1 MLWHRGLGHIPIERI
16 KRLINDSILE
26 TLDFINLGTFVD
38 CFKGKHTNKTK
49 KGGRRSSEILEI
61 THTYICGPCP
71 EVCLNGMKYFIS
83 FIDDYSRYTY
93 LYFFY
98 DKGEALDAFKI

>member
-61 THTYICGPCP
+61 THTYICGPWP

-83 FIDDYSRYTY
+83 FIDNYSRYTY
-93 LYFFY
+93 LYFFMI
-98 DKGEALDAFKI
+98 KVKH